1 MIVACFLMAIMMS
14 APALA
19 APPAEGPPQELT
31 GKNVAFV
38 DVAGTI
44 NIKPE
49 AILAATRLKPGD
61 LWTPDKVRQDL
72 RLIYE
77 LGTFSDVTADFSLL
91 PEGVKVV
98 YNVKENPV
106 LKGIVIQGNQKVSK

>member
-14 APALA
+14 APVLA
-19 APPAEGPPQELT
+19 APPAEGPPQDMT
-31 GKNVAFV
+31 GKTVAFV

-44 NIKPE
+44 NLNPE

-106 LKGIVIQGNQKVSK
+106 LKGIVIQGNKR